1 MAVSPPGHDRCGAY
15 RSGWSDSALPSKT
28 GESVDI
34 KICFDM
40 DFGNARNCAESN
52 EGKVTNCGLYFVY
65 YLENVPTCT
74 ARYCGSN

>member
-1 MAVSPPGHDRCGAY
+1 MAVSPPGQDRCGAY

-34 KICFDM
+34 KICFDEGSGR
-40 DFGNARNCAESN
+40 DCAESN
-52 EGKVTNCGLYFVY
+52 EGKVTNCGAYFVY

-74 ARYCGSN
+74 ARYCASN